1 MNLRVSLLACVLF
14 LPACQPTEGAT
25 GSASSKDDGGTDG
38 ADGTD
43 GGGADGGGGDGTC
56 VSDSYWTG
64 GNSES
69 PRMHPGM
76 DCIACHTSEGE
87 GPRFTVAGTV
97 FTEYDEPDDCN
108 GVEDVVVEVTDA
120 TGAVWTESTNSAGNF
135 YFRDDE
141 VVFPITAKVID
152 GDVERAMLGAVG
164 TGACASC
171 HSSSGASGA
180 PGRVIAP

>member
-1 MNLRVSLLACVLF
+1 
-14 LPACQPTEGAT
+14 
-25 GSASSKDDGGTDG
+25 
-38 ADGTD
+38 
-43 GGGADGGGGDGTC
+43 
-56 VSDSYWTG
+56 
-64 GNSES
+64 
-69 PRMHPGM
+69 MHPGM

>member
-1 MNLRVSLLACVLF
+1 MNRRVSLLTCVLL
-14 LPACQPTEGAT
+14 LPACQPTEDAT
-25 GSASSKDDGGTDG
+25 GSASSKDDGG
-38 ADGTD
+38 ADGGD
-43 GGGADGGGGDGTC
+43 GADGGGDGGDGADGTC

-135 YFRDDE
+135 YFRDNE
-141 VVFPITAKVID
+141 LVFPITAKIID
-152 GDVERAMLGAVG
+152 GDVERKMLGAVG

-171 HSSSGASGA
+171 HSRSGNNGA